1 MINKM
6 MQSKQDASLNKKK
19 LEKMLEGSKGNEEM
33 LTAST
38 GANKSSIAFSK
49 SDKEKCNSQT
59 QSKDKNFNA
68 ELSTEYQK
76 ALS

>member
-19 LEKMLEGSKGNEEM
+19 LQKMLEGTSQPKGNEEM

-38 GANKSSIAFSK
+38 GANKSTIAFSK
-49 SDKEKCNSQT
+49 SEKSLIN
-59 QSKDKNFNA
+59 N
-68 ELSTEYQK
+68 QK
-76 ALS
+76 